1 MSAAVEKL
9 VIEEKPGHADVRAA
23 LRRLSFRRR
32 LFQMIARGTNVV
44 ACALA
49 ALCVS
54 AFVDDKWLLPR
65 TTRLAILLVILFA
78 GFILLARAVWLLLRQ
93 RPLVKVA
100 RTVERAAGNN
110 RNALVTLVESF
121 ESVQIEGTHLYML
134 ARLERQARVELS
146 KIDERVVA

>member
-1 MSAAVEKL
+1 MSVASQKL
-9 VIEEKPGHADVRAA
+9 NLELKPERTDVCAA
-23 LRRLSFRRR
+23 LRRLSFQRR
-32 LFQMIARGTNVV
+32 LFQMIARGTSVV

-93 RPLVKVA
+93 RPLVEMA
-100 RTVERAAGNN
+100 RETERAAGSN

-121 ESVQIEGTHLYML
+121 ESAQVEGTHRYML
-134 ARLERQARVELS
+134 ARVEN
-146 KIDERVVA
+146 K